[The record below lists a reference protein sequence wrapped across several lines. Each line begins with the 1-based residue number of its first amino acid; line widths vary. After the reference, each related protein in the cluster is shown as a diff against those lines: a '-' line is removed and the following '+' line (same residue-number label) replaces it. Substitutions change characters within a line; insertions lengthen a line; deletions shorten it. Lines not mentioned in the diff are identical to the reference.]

1 MQRETSPYVIA
12 GPWTDDNGVTS
23 VEVQI
28 VGGHEMVAEIY
39 PDTAER
45 VMEMA
50 ELAIAAWNRRAD
62 A

>member
-1 MQRETSPYVIA
+1 MQSETSPYVIA

-39 PDTAER
+39 ADTAER
-45 VMEMA
+45 AMEMA